1 MKILI
6 ADSSDQIIRRLEEMI
21 TAAKKPAAV
30 YKSSSYGEAQLLFQ
44 QWKPQVIVLGITMPE
59 HDCLKLLIEIKK
71 ASRTSTVI
79 ILSININPFFQEQ
92 CLLQGADFFL
102 DKYYEYEKITAII
115 NTLTI
120 PET

>member
-6 ADSSDQIIRRLEEMI
+6 ADGSDQIIRRLEEMI

-30 YKSSSYGEAQLLFQ
+30 YNSSSYGEAQLLFQ
-44 QWKPQVIVLGITMPE
+44 QWKPQVVVLGITMPE

-71 ASRTSTVI
+71 TSRTSTVI
-79 ILSININPFFQEQ
+79 VLSININPFFQEQ

-102 DKYYEYEKITAII
+102 DKYYEYEKIPAII

-120 PET
+120 PAT